1 MKGHVL
7 RIVIAS
13 LQTAALILFSAA
25 APLAHLH
32 QGDRGHFDHYESHGE
47 RPRHY
52 GITFHSHLDSH
63 PHGSNQESTDDPS
76 SQGESHHDSLN
87 ISHGRMDSPR
97 VERPSSSLLALASK
111 VQLTSSSTT
120 CLALS
125 DARFD
130 VYRPPPLLFRKP
142 VRAPPSTC

>member
-13 LQTAALILFSAA
+13 LQTAALIFFSAA

-32 QGDRGHFDHYESHGE
+32 QGGRGHFDHHEGRAE
-47 RPRHY
+47 RPPHH

-63 PHGSNQESTDDPS
+63 PHGSNQEPTEDPS
-76 SQGESHHDSLN
+76 SRGESQDDSLN

-97 VERPSSSLLALASK
+97 VERPSSSLLELASK
-111 VQLTSSSTT
+111 VQLTPSSTT
-120 CLALS
+120 GLGFP
-125 DARFD
+125 DARFE
-130 VYRPPPLLFRKP
+130 VYRPPPLLFGKP
-142 VRAPPSTC
+142 VRAPPSAC